1 MDRCFANKLRFSS
14 SKKAEKSDGV
24 APFLSSKDGGNNA
37 IGAVSRAFLASR

>member
-24 APFLSSKDGGNNA
+24 APFLSLKDGGNNA
-37 IGAVSRAFLASR
+37 IGAVSRAFLSSR